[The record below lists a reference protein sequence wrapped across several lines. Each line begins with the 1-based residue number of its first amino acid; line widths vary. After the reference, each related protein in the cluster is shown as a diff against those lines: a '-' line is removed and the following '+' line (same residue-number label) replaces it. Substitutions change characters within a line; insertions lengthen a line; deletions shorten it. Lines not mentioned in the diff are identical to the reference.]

1 MSEDNAIAKREV
13 ALIKEATNLISSRPK
28 TPSLEKTNESLIGI
42 TKERG
47 NSGSKLMKVGTA
59 MIIMPDPV
67 TGAIGVPV
75 LVAGKMISNRRASNL
90 KNVYEE
96 VNSTLTSLASAVS
109 SL

>member
-28 TPSLEKTNESLIGI
+28 PPSLEKTNESLIEI